1 MRASYQGD
9 PNWTS
14 YLANARLSVPLIPC
28 GVIQLALVWDGKA
41 ARKGGFSLSQ
51 AVVQHSLEALALQ
64 RLPSTSTA
72 TTCTTAGCV
81 KFFTAPALAT
91 FATHGNASVEAQHAY
106 HRALQVLHG
115 DRFALVCG
123 NHSYDRAGSLLPA
136 YLPGVAFDRTNRVR
150 VWRLEEKRTDVN
162 LALSMYRD
170 ACKGLYERMVLV
182 SNDSDAEPALA
193 AIREDFPQIQLGVV
207 MPIRPPTRE
216 GGPRRQS
223 GSLSRHAHWMIGH
236 LTDAQLLDAQ
246 LGDTIP
252 TKKKPILKPPHW

>member
-1 MRASYQGD
+1 LGRKSRSQGRLFSF
-9 PNWTS
+9 TS
-14 YLANARLSVPLIPC
+14 SSSAFPRSIGTAKTAIYIDGYNLYYGRLRGTPFKWL
-28 GVIQLALVWDGKA
+28 D
-41 ARKGGFSLSQ
+41 
-51 AVVQHSLEALALQ
+51 VVTLFRTLLDQ
-64 RLPSTSTA
+64 RDQNETI
-72 TTCTTAGCV
+72 GCV